1 LCYTYP
7 DGYYTEVKPM
17 TIPPIG
23 QTPPTPPPADDRP
36 AGTEGSNRQETRRAE
51 QDEAGRER
59 VEFSPEAERI
69 RNRQREITRLQIAE
83 RTARE
88 NQRDDREIRRM
99 LAEQTEARRA
109 HDDQRVR
116 QIRDRLEERLHQVAQ
131 RNNEA
136 RFEGERVLDG
146 REMRFSFADGEEVV
160 RTPDAERD
168 AQEHARQVREAADG
182 RREAPDEDFGSR
194 MDRFADRAQAVRTR
208 LEKDVRDSI
217 AGAVRESSNSRPRDA
232 ADAERMLREA
242 AQARETQSSERPS
255 GVEQIASRAVN
266 LLQ

>member
-1 LCYTYP
+1 
-7 DGYYTEVKPM
+7 M

-23 QTPPTPPPADDRP
+23 QTPPTPPPPDEKP
-36 AGTEGSNRQETRRAE
+36 AGTEGSSRQETRRAE
-51 QDEAGRER
+51 RDEARRER

-83 RTARE
+83 RAATE
-88 NQRDDREIRRM
+88 NQRDDREIRAM
-99 LAEQTEARRA
+99 LTEQAEARRT
-109 HDDQRVR
+109 HDNRRVR
-116 QIRDRLEERLHQVAQ
+116 QIRERLEERLHQVMR

-160 RTPDAERD
+160 RTPDAGRD
-168 AQEHARQVREAADG
+168 AEEYARQVRQAADG
-182 RREAPDEDFGSR
+182 RREAPDEEFASR
-194 MDRFADRAQAVRTR
+194 AREFADRAQAVRTR
-208 LEKDVRDSI
+208 LEKDVRDSV
-217 AGAVRESSNSRPRDA
+217 AGAVKESSNSRPRDA

-242 AQARETQSSERPS
+242 ARARTSRSSERPS